1 MGCKAVV
8 FSIYICNSKKLK
20 AVYYVDEYKRQF
32 ATL

>member
-1 MGCKAVV
+1 MP
-8 FSIYICNSKKLK
+8 SILVSTFVIQKLK

>member
-1 MGCKAVV
+1 MGCNAIN
-8 FSIYICNSKKLK
+8 FSIYLCNSKIK